1 MKEYLS
7 VVTSMYN
14 NELEAQNFINKIVN
28 VINFMHFDLYEIIIV
43 DDFSTDNTLE
53 ILKKNCL
60 QNINIKVIRL
70 NKNCGQSFSLITG
83 FVEAKG
89 DLIFTLDS
97 DLEENPDELIKFY
110 DLLKSKQLDDVY
122 GQATKRKGGLF
133 EKISG
138 YLFYKIA
145 NFFNNSEK
153 QSEYFITSMRLFSKK
168 VNENFKYIKD
178 REIFFTSFFEELNF
192 KSEGI
197 IIEKKSSSRS
207 TYNFNNKIK
216 IFFDYFMLHGNN
228 KIINSTFFASITMF
242 LLLIVIC
249 SFFLINYLLNDVPAG
264 FTSLILSIWFLNSFL
279 IILNIAIIK
288 YILKLYRIINTD
300 NHTHIQKK
308 INFD

>member
-1 MKEYLS
+1 MKEFLS

-14 NELEAQNFINKIVN
+14 NELEAQNFINKVVN
-28 VINFMHFDLYEIIIV
+28 VINSMHFDLYEIIIV

-60 QNINIKVIRL
+60 QNVNIKVIRL

-110 DLLKSKQLDDVY
+110 NLLKSKQLDDVY
-122 GQATKRKGGLF
+122 GQVTKRKGGLF

-138 YLFYKIA
+138 YFFYKIA
-145 NFFNNSEK
+145 NFFNNSGK

-178 REIFFTSFFEELNF
+178 KEIFFTSFFEELNS

-197 IIEKKSSSRS
+197 IIKK
-207 TYNFNNKIK
+207 N
-216 IFFDYFMLHGNN
+216 
-228 KIINSTFFASITMF
+228 
-242 LLLIVIC
+242 
-249 SFFLINYLLNDVPAG
+249 
-264 FTSLILSIWFLNSFL
+264 
-279 IILNIAIIK
+279 
-288 YILKLYRIINTD
+288 
-300 NHTHIQKK
+300 
-308 INFD
+308 